1 MVIYNDWMLL
11 KNASYTADLSN
22 GISGDISGCHLYVY
36 LELKR
41 SLLLT
46 SINDERQKGL
56 QIIEAFV
63 DGIEKLAKSKKGE
76 ILEVQDKIVHVFF
89 PTNEEN
95 YSQILNFVKTLDYV
109 LEAKVRRLAGDNF
122 IKLVYSASYGK
133 TLFIKSES
141 AQRDCSII
149 SLSPAANIPAKHLW
163 ANIDAFTDSTFLY
176 CNSELSRI
184 EKQENLKSIVFE
196 ETSENL
202 KKSVLCN
209 NRGMTVT
216 AKVPD
221 ANAPEYLQPTIKDP
235 ETVYAG
241 CIRADMDGFTKRVQ
255 ESFSGVSHEKLE
267 SLANEFY
274 KITLFA
280 KEFCS
285 SYRQDGFQIVQMNWA
300 GDCFTALLTRK
311 ISNDYQQDRKFLYAK
326 FICDF
331 ESAMKKQFPQIS
343 WSYSYAAGDIENAQK
358 CNTMIARLRLNNN
371 EHPCLIAFGTP
382 IAISHQ
388 LLNKVNIEPSH
399 GLLPTS
405 DKEILIN
412 ELQKNLTPYGSG
424 YPYWGFS
431 VKSWN
436 DSLFSRTID
445 PVISPLEYNGIKA
458 PSPRP
463 YYSK

>member
-1 MVIYNDWMLL
+1 MVIYNDWTLL
-11 KNASYTADLSN
+11 KNASWTADRSN

-46 SINDERQKGL
+46 SISDERQKGL

-76 ILEVQDKIVHVFF
+76 ILEVQDKIVHIFF
-89 PTNEEN
+89 PANEEN
-95 YSQILNFVKTLDYV
+95 YLQTLDFVKILDYV
-109 LEAKVRRLAGDNF
+109 LETKVRRLAGDNF
-122 IKLVYSASYGK
+122 IKLVYSASYGR

-141 AQRDCSII
+141 AQGDCSII
-149 SLSPAANIPAKHLW
+149 SLSPAANVPAKCLW

-176 CNSELSRI
+176 CNSELSKI
-184 EKQENLKSIVFE
+184 EKQEDLKSIVFKE
-196 ETSENL
+196 DFENL
-202 KKSVLCN
+202 KESILCN
-209 NRGMTVT
+209 RKMTVM

-221 ANAPEYLQPTIKDP
+221 ADAPEYIQPTIKDP
-235 ETVYAG
+235 EIVYAG
-241 CIRADMDGFTKRVQ
+241 CIRADMDGFTKRVK
-255 ESFSGVSHEKLE
+255 ESFSGVSRETPE

-311 ISNDYQQDRKFLYAK
+311 NSSDYQEDRKFLYAR

-331 ESAMKKQFPQIS
+331 EIAMKKQFPHIS

-371 EHPCLIAFGTP
+371 EHPCLIAFGMP

-399 GLLPTS
+399 GILPTQ
-405 DKEILIN
+405 DKEMLKN
-412 ELQKNLTPYGSG
+412 ELKGDLTSYGSG
-424 YPYWGFS
+424 YPYWSFS

-436 DSLFSRTID
+436 SALHSKAIVSFLSV
-445 PVISPLEYNGIKA
+445 PEYNGIKA
-458 PSPRP
+458 SPPRP